1 MNNKV
6 INKLLLFLGSD
17 RELME
22 LIAEGAGIDLAD
34 LEVLVETAESEAFLI
49 NRNPEVFV

>member
-34 LEVLVETAESEAFLI
+34 LENEVNSAEEKEFLI